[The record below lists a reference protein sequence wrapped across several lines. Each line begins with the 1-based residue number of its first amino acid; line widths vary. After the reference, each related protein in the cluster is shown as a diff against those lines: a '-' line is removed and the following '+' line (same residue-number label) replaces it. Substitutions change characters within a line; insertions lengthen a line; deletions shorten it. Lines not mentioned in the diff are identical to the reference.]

1 MNQHQQRAAQ
11 RKGWGSPIHGRRVNA
26 APSIIDL
33 DHDQD
38 WSASCRAGLE
48 LSRQDV
54 GFRGSDRT
62 GGIAMLPV
70 HLTRT
75 AGGWC
80 INAQRRRLVASPPGR
95 PAAALQFVP
104 AVMASGS
111 QLRFSDHVPA
121 KFADRSE
128 AYHLERPSS
137 LASDD
142 QKHSERHIP
151 HVRESVGEVRNDD

>member
-1 MNQHQQRAAQ
+1 MTTLNHRQQRASDRDGTGAAHVV
-11 RKGWGSPIHGRRVNA
+11 GGRDRSSSTA
-26 APSIIDL
+26 L
-33 DHDQD
+33 DHGQD

-111 QLRFSDHVPA
+111 QLRFNDHVPA
-121 KFADRSE
+121 KFADRFE
-128 AYHLERPSS
+128 AH
-137 LASDD
+137 AC
-142 QKHSERHIP
+142 HSK
-151 HVRESVGEVRNDD
+151 SVGFNANRHMRGNREPCSRNERKRLPR